1 MTPPRLFVVPAAL
14 LALTVLAMKLRMND
28 SSYYEIT
35 PAQVAF
41 IVAGAL
47 VVGLGALGVSG
58 DRNLR
63 VALLALVATVAVLF
77 GAISSLAIVLLPLGA
92 ALLILLFVALAG
104 RRSAKAN
111 TAALGGAGMALGLA
125 ALVLSALQPPRVYCT
140 ATGGGTSSG
149 GLFDAQARSG
159 SGSSTVDGAQ
169 TGRIEYADEVV
180 TFECR
185 DGRLVKFERARR

>member
-1 MTPPRLFVVPAAL
+1 MTPPRLFVVPAVL
-14 LALTVLAMKLRMND
+14 LALTVLVMKLRMGE
-28 SSYYEIT
+28 SSHFEIT

-47 VVGLGALGVSG
+47 VVGVGALGVSG
-58 DRNLR
+58 ERNLR
-63 VALLALVATVAVLF
+63 VALLALAATVALLF
-77 GAISSLAIVLLPLGA
+77 GAISSLGIVLLPAGA
-92 ALLILLFVALAG
+92 ALLVLLFVALAG
-104 RRSAKAN
+104 RRSAQSN
-111 TAALGGAGMALGLA
+111 TSALGGAGMALGLA

-149 GLFDAQARSG
+149 GFFDTQARSS

-180 TFECR
+180 SFECR
-185 DGRLVKFERARR
+185 DGRLVRFERKPR